1 MLLET
6 FIMATAIGALL
17 ADRSGNRLAV
27 RRAEPS
33 GYRLV
38 EALDA
43 RSADLLH
50 RGLYRQGSEGTPA
63 RGLPFEQRSLFLVG
77 PDDAPRAELVL
88 RSERRSGAPWRL
100 EQFMTGQPSFQLE
113 AAASRALPVLLR
125 GLQLE
130 GRPLSGP
137 TGETPTEVWMIWGPQ
152 PLRAQLS
159 LELLESP
166 MATTLENLES
176 WSAADRSELWSPV
189 HLDVDFDGAGLQLT
203 RKIGRTFQRGWIIER
218 MEIMAWLQAVEDR
231 GISLLLGWRAP
242 KRYQVQPRPDGTVP
256 WWAPS
261 WALEPIGE
269 PALPPQHSLADREA
283 LLDRLEAAL
292 ASPGQ
297 LVEAWSVP
305 VSLDGLRGWGAA
317 SRALSE
323 LLASAKNIPGA
334 KILAPT
340 PEGQKAGLLVRD
352 FQPAQALLFSEL
364 AALSAGGPP
373 GRSELGDD

>member
-6 FIMATAIGALL
+6 LIMATAIGALL
-17 ADRSGNRLAV
+17 ADRESKRLTV
-27 RRAEPS
+27 HRSSPG

-50 RGLYRQGSEGTPA
+50 RGLYGHGAENTPA
-63 RGLPFEQRSLFLVG
+63 RGLPFEQRSLFLIG

-88 RSERRSGAPWRL
+88 RADRRAQSPWEL
-100 EQFMTGQPSFQLE
+100 EQFMTGQARFQLE
-113 AAASRALPVLLR
+113 PEASRALPGLLK
-125 GLQLE
+125 GLT
-130 GRPLSGP
+130 LSGRQLAPP
-137 TGETPTEVWMIWGPQ
+137 TGATPTEVWMIWGPR

-166 MATTLENLES
+166 ITTTLENLES
-176 WSAADRSELWSPV
+176 WSAADHSELWSPV
-189 HLDVDFDGAGLQLT
+189 HIDVDFDGAGLQLT
-203 RKIGRTFQRGWIIER
+203 RKIGRTFQRGWIVER
-218 MEIMAWLQAVEDR
+218 MEVMAWLQAVEDR

-269 PALPPQHSLADREA
+269 PELPPQHSLADREA

-297 LVEAWSVP
+297 LEEAWSVP
-305 VSLDGLRGWGAA
+305 VSLDALRGWDAA

-323 LLASAKNIPGA
+323 LLASAKDIPGA

-340 PEGQKAGLLVRD
+340 PEGQKAGLLVHD